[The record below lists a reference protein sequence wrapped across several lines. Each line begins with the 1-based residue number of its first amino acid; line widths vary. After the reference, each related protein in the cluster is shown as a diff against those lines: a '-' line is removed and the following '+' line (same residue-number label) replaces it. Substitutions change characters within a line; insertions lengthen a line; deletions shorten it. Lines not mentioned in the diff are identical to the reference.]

1 MCMGGGGGSYIA
13 PQPKPR
19 WLQDTS
25 NEIIVSK
32 YELSDENKRRNA
44 ARIRKRQMANKA
56 NKPPQHH
63 DNSDDDKDPPKDTT
77 TITKS
82 GQAGIYDNNPSITD
96 NMKSAYDAQVHGT
109 SKSTSQTKSG
119 SDWGGMHV

>member
-44 ARIRKRQMANKA
+44 ARIRKRQLAKQA
-56 NKPPQHH
+56 NKPTIQN
-63 DNSDDDKDPPKDTT
+63 DNGGDGPPTPT
-77 TITKS
+77 EPLKS
-82 GQAGIYDNNPSITD
+82 GDFGVYDTNPSIND
-96 NMKSAYDAQVHGT
+96 NMQSAYDAQVTGNSKGT
-109 SKSTSQTKSG
+109 SSTTSG
-119 SDWGGMHV
+119 AAWGGMAI

>member
-44 ARIRKRQMANKA
+44 ARIRKRQMAKQA
-56 NKPPQHH
+56 NQSQHQN
-63 DNSDDDKDPPKDTT
+63 DNGGGEDPPKPDVL
-77 TITKS
+77 KS
-82 GQAGIYDNNPSITD
+82 GDYGVYDTNPSIQD
-96 NMKSAYDAQVHGT
+96 NMQSAYDAQVTGNSKGT
-109 SKSTSQTKSG
+109 SETTSGAS
-119 SDWGGMHV
+119 WGGMQV